1 MLECPNNAL
10 FLFAWAAGK
19 CDILFSIHV
28 LIPFFSPL
36 VHSSCGL
43 NSSIMWPIL
52 QVCTMENCLCT
63 DNATK
68 PDPAPFLP
76 CNCSLEVHKCCRPRK
91 SIPKASQNPNGLF
104 WHKSLTWPTIRN
116 QHSILPSIRGFLLTA
131 WFSAPF
137 QTTKIWAHFIL
148 NRDAV
153 RCWT

>member
-1 MLECPNNAL
+1 MSKQCFVPFCLGCRKMWHIIFYPRVDP
-10 FLFAWAAGK
+10 FL
-19 CDILFSIHV
+19 L
-28 LIPFFSPL
+28 SPL

-63 DNATK
+63 DNVTK

-91 SIPKASQNPNGLF
+91 SIPKASQKPNGLF

-153 RCWT
+153 RCWTF